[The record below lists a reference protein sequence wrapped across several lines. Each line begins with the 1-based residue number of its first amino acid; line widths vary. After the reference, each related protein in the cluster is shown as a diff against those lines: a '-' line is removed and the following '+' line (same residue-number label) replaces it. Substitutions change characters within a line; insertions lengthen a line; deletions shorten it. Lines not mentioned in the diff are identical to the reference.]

1 MMDFEPPEDQ
11 GATGNSLADNVPPN
25 IRNVAY
31 EIAGS
36 FYDQNRSPKFRECAP
51 DQDTFAIIF
60 WPQFVNMAIEC
71 LVTAMTMCGIPES
84 EKVMIA
90 EEIATFRTQSVAWS
104 LSNPQHRAVSG
115 RPN

>member
-1 MMDFEPPEDQ
+1 MDFDRLEAQ
-11 GATGNSLADNVPPN
+11 GATGNALADDVPPN
-25 IRNVAY
+25 IRNTAY

-71 LVTAMTMCGIPES
+71 LVTAMTMRGIPEH
-84 EKVMIA
+84 EKVIIA
-90 EEIATFRTQSVAWS
+90 DEIASFRTSAVAWS
-104 LSNPQHRAVSG
+104 LSNPQHRAPSRVQ
-115 RPN
+115 